1 MMMVMRSSAL
11 CCLLMLA
18 CFLSVSVSYHI
29 GGDEI
34 MCWQTDMSTGS
45 QVLLDACP
53 PSITLVWL
61 EAPPATV
68 PVNQP
73 VSATYRLQIAAPLA
87 ARLYTEG
94 VDHIPHANVHSCRV
108 SAGFCTPNVGE
119 TADLV
124 SHSQELSS
132 DATFQNDLW
141 TVDFTSEYAYDF
153 GSWTSIAHVRFFLD
167 SDTNGTKFDVAHAQI
182 VSAVEEDKEVDEII
196 VIIVN
201 IIVSII
207 IAVFLA
213 AMVATIFNREH
224 LVIRYSSPPFLVAI
238 LLGAIISL
246 SSVYFWHRTSTVFCN
261 LRVWLLCTGFILL
274 FGSLYSKTWRV
285 YKILNNKKLKVLN
298 YSTGFLMRIVAG
310 FVVAEFVLLALYT
323 AFAMPSKAVLEVTGS
338 PGVNYVTCGPRA
350 DYEDSTSETMKIL
363 GVASLVLL
371 LVVNA
376 LSMIIGAILSYQTRK
391 TFTLLNESKWISLT
405 LYSVV
410 VLSSLLIPISIATA
424 QDPNSLYLLQTVGIM
439 LIMASS
445 IGFLFVPKFRFVFN
459 KNASQIV
466 SLQEEMTGSTI
477 RTSAGKNGGVAEDGV
492 LTSDFA
498 ETLKELRAS
507 ADKILSK
514 YQSGIKLKS
523 DALEK
528 LKDHIDTAA
537 AALSTNKTP
546 STFNGATGSRANT
559 FRTIDSATAQIS
571 STISSTSASRSHNSP
586 EVSISSDSGSLVG
599 GGPVGSSTGSDS
611 ESGSLVGGGL

>member
-1 MMMVMRSSAL
+1 
-11 CCLLMLA
+11 
-18 CFLSVSVSYHI
+18 
-29 GGDEI
+29 
-34 MCWQTDMSTGS
+34 
-45 QVLLDACP
+45 
-53 PSITLVWL
+53 
-61 EAPPATV
+61 
-68 PVNQP
+68 
-73 VSATYRLQIAAPLA
+73 
-87 ARLYTEG
+87 
-94 VDHIPHANVHSCRV
+94 
-108 SAGFCTPNVGE
+108 
-119 TADLV
+119 
-124 SHSQELSS
+124 
-132 DATFQNDLW
+132 
-141 TVDFTSEYAYDF
+141 
-153 GSWTSIAHVRFFLD
+153 
-167 SDTNGTKFDVAHAQI
+167 
-182 VSAVEEDKEVDEII
+182 
-196 VIIVN
+196 
-201 IIVSII
+201 
-207 IAVFLA
+207 
-213 AMVATIFNREH
+213 
-224 LVIRYSSPPFLVAI
+224 
-238 LLGAIISL
+238 
-246 SSVYFWHRTSTVFCN
+246 
-261 LRVWLLCTGFILL
+261 
-274 FGSLYSKTWRV
+274 
-285 YKILNNKKLKVLN
+285 
-298 YSTGFLMRIVAG
+298 
-310 FVVAEFVLLALYT
+310 
-323 AFAMPSKAVLEVTGS
+323 
-338 PGVNYVTCGPRA
+338 
-350 DYEDSTSETMKIL
+350 MKIL